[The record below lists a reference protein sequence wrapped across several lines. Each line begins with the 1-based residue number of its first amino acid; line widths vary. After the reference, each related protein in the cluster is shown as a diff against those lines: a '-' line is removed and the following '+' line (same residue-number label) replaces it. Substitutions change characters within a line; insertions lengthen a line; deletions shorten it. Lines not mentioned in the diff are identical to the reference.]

1 MKIYGIDF
9 TSTPNLKKP
18 IAITEGILKN
28 KILHIVRIHTIVDF
42 QSFEEFLN
50 QKGPWVS
57 GFDLPFG
64 LPLNFLTLQKFPV
77 QWEQY
82 VSKISRLSKPKF
94 EEVIKKFK
102 ATQPKGYKEPLRMTD
117 SFSRA
122 LSPIKLVNPPLA
134 KMFYEGS
141 KRLLESGI
149 SIFPCCPKK
158 SNRIAIET
166 YPALIARRFANSYK
180 NEKNKEATKN
190 FKKERKKII
199 DGVLS
204 EEFLNE
210 FEFDLKIENHFIESL
225 INDNSG
231 DLLDSLLCSL
241 QAAWGYSKK
250 RYNYGIS
257 FGNDSQVKTEGWIV
271 DPTLF
276 HQTSSA
282 KIPRS
287 LKITQKKSFHSSNN
301 FLNIDTLLNQIR
313 KLTHVGRSLSGET
326 QLDKLLKIITDEAR
340 SLTNAEGGTLYIL
353 EKDELQPQI
362 VQNDILKIN
371 MGGPSSPP
379 ITFPAVKLD
388 ESNVS
393 GYCAIHGKIV
403 NIADAY
409 KAEPYDFEGPK
420 TFDKKMNYRTKSILV
435 VPMKNHENK
444 IIGVLQLMNARDSKN
459 KKTVTPFLLDQ
470 VRLVETL
477 ASQAAIAIN
486 NMFLVNRMRKAYEEI
501 AQARDMA
508 LEANTAKSKFLANM
522 SHELRTPMNAIIGY
536 SEMLLEETE
545 ESNLPEL
552 GEDLKK
558 IRSSG
563 KFLLGLINE
572 ILDLSKI
579 EAGKMEIRI
588 DTFNLKQLVE
598 EILVTIRP
606 LAKKNGNILNVNWN
620 GTLGSMTA
628 DSQKVRQMLV
638 NLLGNACK
646 FTQNG
651 NISLEVFC
659 EKKSNLDWI
668 IFKVIDNGIGI
679 PQDKMNTLFSEFT
692 QVDSS
697 PTRQFGG
704 TGLGLAISQRFCRM
718 MGGNITVASKL
729 GEGSTFSVRLPEK
742 VVAATPHLR
751 RRASDTLP
759 YSR

>member
-9 TSTPNLKKP
+9 TSTPSPKKP
-18 IAITEGILKN
+18 ITVTEGVLKN
-28 KILHIVRIHTIVDF
+28 KIFHVIKLHSILDF
-42 QSFEEFLN
+42 KSFEDFLN
-50 QKGPWVS
+50 LKGPWVA

-64 LPLNFLTLQKFPV
+64 LPLNFLTLQKFPL

-82 VSKISRLSKPKF
+82 VAKISKISKPQF

-102 ATQPKGYKEPLRMTD
+102 VSQPKGYKEPLRMTD

-141 KRLLESGI
+141 KRLLKSGI
-149 SIFPCCPKK
+149 SILPCYPKNT
-158 SNRIAIET
+158 NRIAIET
-166 YPALIARRFANSYK
+166 YPALIAQRFAGSYK
-180 NEKNKEATKN
+180 NEKTREANHKS
-190 FKKERKKII
+190 KRERKKII

-204 EEFLNE
+204 DEFLNE
-210 FEFDLKIENHFIESL
+210 FEFDLKIEKHFIQS
-225 INDNSG
+225 IVDDNKG

-250 RYNYGIS
+250 RNNYGIS
-257 FGNDSQVKTEGWIV
+257 FYNDSKTKTEGWIV

-276 HQTSSA
+276 YKTNA
-282 KIPRS
+282 KRNSRNLRID
-287 LKITQKKSFHSSNN
+287 QKKYFHSSSNY
-301 FLNIDTLLNQIR
+301 LNIDTLLNQIR

-326 QLDKLLKIITDEAR
+326 QLDKLLKIIIDEAR
-340 SLTNAEGGTLYIL
+340 SLTNSEGGTLYIL
-353 EKDELQPQI
+353 EKDQLQPQI

-371 MGGPSSPP
+371 IGGPNSSK

-409 KAEPYDFEGPK
+409 KAEPYDFSGPK
-420 TFDKKMNYRTKSILV
+420 AFDKKMNYRTKSILV

-486 NMFLVNRMRKAYEEI
+486 NMFLVNKMRKAYEEI

-545 ESNLPEL
+545 ENNLPEL

-606 LAKKNGNILNVNWN
+606 LAKKNRNSLTVKWN
-620 GTLGSMTA
+620 GTLESMTA

-651 NISLEVFC
+651 NISLEIFC
-659 EKKSNLDWI
+659 ENKSNLDWI
-668 IFKVIDNGIGI
+668 IFNVIDNGIGI
-679 PQDKMNTLFSEFT
+679 PQDKMSTLFSEFT

-718 MGGNITVASKL
+718 MGGNITVTSKL
-729 GEGSTFSVRLPEK
+729 GAGSTFSVRLPEK
-742 VVAATPHLR
+742 VVAASTHLR